1 MHVSKRKGQT
11 PYCLA
16 VNRKALDLNHKALD
30 LRKSVN
36 GSHHALVGAQPPTL
50 HGPRTTRESISIC
63 ASLAIV
69 ESRSIAHKARTL
81 WKPRAW

>member
-16 VNRKALDLNHKALD
+16 VNHKALD

-36 GSHHALVGAQPPTL
+36 GSHHALAGAQPLTP
-50 HGPRTTRESISIC
+50 HGARTTREGIPLCTSR
-63 ASLAIV
+63 AIV
-69 ESRSIAHKARTL
+69 ESPSIAHKARTL
-81 WKPRAW
+81 WKLRAW